1 MWKNEGYQFKNIRL
15 PANFMTETIWFVTGN
30 EGKFVEAS
38 LAFASLDI
46 ELKQFHPSSFEF
58 IEPQHVDLLEIS
70 IAKLNQA
77 VSHLRDIGEE
87 PNVLVE
93 DAGLFIDAL
102 NGFPGVYSSFTFDSI
117 GLDGIL
123 RLLSHLTSENP
134 IQLRSLRSASFQAVA
149 MLQFKEKQYIG
160 RGDCKG
166 YISTMI
172 KGEQGF
178 GYDPLFIPNDVD
190 LKGESLAPGESGIR
204 STHGATFGEISSDE
218 KNEFSHRKKAI
229 LEILKNI
236 DLG

>member
-1 MWKNEGYQFKNIRL
+1 
-15 PANFMTETIWFVTGN
+15 MTETIWFVTGN
-30 EGKFVEAS
+30 HGKFVEAS
-38 LAFASLDI
+38 LEFAKLGI
-46 ELKQFHPSSFEF
+46 ELKQFHPSTFEC
-58 IEPQHVDLLEIS
+58 IEPQHDDLLEIS
-70 IAKLNQA
+70 SAKLNQA
-77 VSHLRDIGEE
+77 VSHLRNIEEE

-102 NGFPGVYSSFTFDSI
+102 TGFPGAYSSFVFDSI

-134 IQLRSLRSASFQAVA
+134 VQLRSLRSASFNAVA
-149 MLQFKEKQYIG
+149 MLHFKEEQYIG
-160 RGDCKG
+160 RGECKG
-166 YISTMI
+166 YISMMI

-178 GYDPLFIPNDVD
+178 GYDPIFIPNDVD
-190 LKGESLAPGESGIR
+190 LKGESLPPGESGIQ

-218 KNEFSHRKKAI
+218 KNNFSHRKKAI

>member
-1 MWKNEGYQFKNIRL
+1 
-15 PANFMTETIWFVTGN
+15 MTDTIWFVTGN

-38 LAFASLDI
+38 LAFAKLDI

-58 IEPQHVDLLEIS
+58 IEPQHVDLNEIS
-70 IAKLNQA
+70 LAKLNQA

-102 NGFPGVYSSFTFDSI
+102 NGFPGVYSSFVFDTI

-134 IQLRSLRSASFQAVA
+134 IQLRSLRGATFEAVA
-149 MLQFKEKQYIG
+149 MLHFKEKHYTG
-160 RGDCKG
+160 RGACKG
-166 YISTMI
+166 YISTVI

-190 LKGESLAPGESGIR
+190 LIGESLAPGESGLR
-204 STHGATFGEISSDE
+204 STHGATFGEISSDD

-229 LEILKNI
+229 SQILENI

>member
-1 MWKNEGYQFKNIRL
+1 M
-15 PANFMTETIWFVTGN
+15 
-30 EGKFVEAS
+30 
-38 LAFASLDI
+38 
-46 ELKQFHPSSFEF
+46 
-58 IEPQHVDLLEIS
+58 
-70 IAKLNQA
+70 NQA

-102 NGFPGVYSSFTFDSI
+102 NGFPGVYSSFIFDSI

-134 IQLRSLRSASFQAVA
+134 VQLRSLRSASFHAVA
-149 MLQFKEKQYIG
+149 MLYFKEKHYTG
-160 RGDCKG
+160 R
-166 YISTMI
+166 
-172 KGEQGF
+172 GEQGF

-218 KNEFSHRKKAI
+218 KNKFSHRKKAI
-229 LEILKNI
+229 LQILENI